1 MQCLEKMKTTKIA
14 ENKNYFAMSLKMFFM
29 SLTEDELEFLCHNY
43 VHSWIND
50 ELQKTN
56 RLLSKYQ
63 VEQKLSYVNAAKTQR
78 DGSMDLI
85 DASFRRKSPAKTP
98 RYMAPTISQIQT
110 LNEQKETDV
119 VKLEDHIRG
128 GRGTSF
134 NASIN

>member
-1 MQCLEKMKTTKIA
+1 M
-14 ENKNYFAMSLKMFFM
+14 
-29 SLTEDELEFLCHNY
+29 
-43 VHSWIND
+43 
-50 ELQKTN
+50 
-56 RLLSKYQ
+56 
-63 VEQKLSYVNAAKTQR
+63 EQKLSYVNAAKTQR

-128 GRGTSF
+128 GRSTSF